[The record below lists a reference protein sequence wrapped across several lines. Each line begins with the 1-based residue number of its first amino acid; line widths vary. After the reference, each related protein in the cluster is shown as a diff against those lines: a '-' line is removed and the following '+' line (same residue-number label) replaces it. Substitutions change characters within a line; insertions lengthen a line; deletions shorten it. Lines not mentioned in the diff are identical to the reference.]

1 MYARMQISFM
11 TRVTP
16 VHLCLLHQPLRTHM
30 LIFFLDA
37 IFSFLYS
44 YCLYVISMHL
54 QIYIKEYPSNFIGNI
69 FYQ

>member
-1 MYARMQISFM
+1 MYARMQIISKTHVAPM
-11 TRVTP
+11 
-16 VHLCLLHQPLRTHM
+16 HLCLLHQPLRTHM

-44 YCLYVISMHL
+44 YCLYVISMHF
-54 QIYIKEYPSNFIGNI
+54 QIYIKEYPSNSVCNI